1 VTTSG
6 SINYSTS
13 SQTIITEALELL
25 GVLGEGQAPTTDQYT
40 SAFRSLNMMAKTWQ
54 ADGLNLFAIQKIY
67 VFLRLGQPY
76 YDLQATSQD
85 YVTNTFGNRFVDGE
99 TLAASTTIT
108 LTDAS
113 DASIGMNIGIGV
125 GGTHMFWTTI
135 TNIVGNVVT
144 LLEPLSDDVSDGAV
158 VYYYL
163 TTANRPMRVLEAY
176 THRKDGSEIPVGKIS
191 RVDYYELSRKDTSG
205 QVVQIY
211 QDIQKDNARVYT
223 WPTTNNEQDYLVLL
237 CQRTLEDFDSL
248 TDSPDY
254 PQEWYMPLVYNLAMY
269 MAPKFGIPSM
279 DYQRLQQQA
288 IQLYQTARGF
298 DAEQEVSLY
307 FKPDSWG
314 LEIGRRGG

>member
-1 VTTSG
+1 MATSG

-25 GVLGEGQAPTTDQYT
+25 GVLGEGQVPTTDQYT
-40 SAFRSLNMMAKTWQ
+40 SALRSLNMMTKTWQ

-85 YVTNTFGNRFVDGE
+85 YVTTSFGNRFVDGA
-99 TLAASTTIT
+99 TSALSTTIT

-144 LLEPLSDDVSDGAV
+144 LQDALEDDVDDGAV

-176 THRKDGSEIPVGKIS
+176 VHRKNGSEIPVGKIS

-205 QVVQIY
+205 QVIQLY
-211 QDIQKDNARVYT
+211 QDIQKDNARIYT
-223 WPTTNNEQDYLVLL
+223 WPTSNSEQDYLILL

-248 TDSPDY
+248 TDTPDY

-269 MAPKFGIPSM
+269 MAPKFGTPAM
-279 DYQRLQQQA
+279 DYGRIKEQA
-288 IQLYQTARGF
+288 QYLYNMARGF
-298 DAEQEVSLY
+298 DSEQETSMY
-307 FKPDSWG
+307 MKPDAWG